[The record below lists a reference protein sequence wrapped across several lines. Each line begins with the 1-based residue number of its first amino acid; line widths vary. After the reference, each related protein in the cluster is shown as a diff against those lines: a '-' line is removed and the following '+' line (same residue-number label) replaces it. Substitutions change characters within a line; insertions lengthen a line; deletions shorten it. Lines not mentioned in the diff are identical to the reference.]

1 MVATTVARKQL
12 CVYLMHEFVV
22 PECCCAGSQR
32 RLIQSRILNHGHKS
46 SCPLKVLYFYN
57 RALKSHALS
66 VSLTH
71 FDAISRSHA
80 GTSISHAFA
89 LFW

>member
-1 MVATTVARKQL
+1 MKGGR
-12 CVYLMHEFVV
+12 
-22 PECCCAGSQR
+22 
-32 RLIQSRILNHGHKS
+32 KS
-46 SCPLKVLYFYN
+46 SLASGPGHVNKLYSNNSYNYSPGIAMHVFPINGKVRAQNIN
-57 RALKSHALS
+57 RALKCHALS

-80 GTSISHAFA
+80 GTSVSHAFA